1 MEVRAKIDTQAV
13 RQLPKLKSLLKK
25 YRQVKTMQS
34 GLLQLSELASTVTDM
49 QSFYCALELV
59 IKSLLIT
66 DSFHIVLID
75 KSRRLSL
82 AHSHNS
88 KELRLLE
95 HLEENH
101 WQQSLSGL
109 VVQQCEAIHCSSAER
124 MALAKAEKISLYSS
138 ACVDWLG
145 VPLKRG
151 HQVIGVIALQSYDEK
166 LYFDDRDCQLLE
178 FIAEHLVTAIDRIRS
193 RELLE
198 QNIRQRTQKLT
209 ETNQKLQQ
217 EIADRQKAVKTH
229 KALLAISELSA
240 SNQEME
246 DFYQSLHIE
255 VDTLLSAKNFYIA
268 LLSGDEKTLTFPY
281 YQDEKLAQPKS
292 RPFANGLT
300 ELAIQAGLPTLIT
313 QGQTYTLTE
322 QGEVS
327 KKAFSLP
334 SYPANKLP
342 KAWLGCPLVEHDTII
357 GVLAL
362 QDYFDEHAYQLT
374 DLELIRFVSQH
385 IASAIM
391 RKKAQDDVQQSRE
404 ELERI
409 VNDRTQELQATNLN
423 LRMQIEER
431 RKAEQQL
438 YFEAHHDA
446 LTKLPNRAMFSDRLS
461 YALRH
466 LKRHPKHRFAVL
478 FIDLDR
484 FKLINDTL
492 GHQAGDEFLVEI
504 AARLTDCVRDNDIL
518 ARLGGDEFVVLL
530 DSLQSQDDVEEV
542 ASRIISAIEKPF
554 DLNGHTLYSNASIG
568 IALCSN
574 HYNDANEILRDADAA
589 MYQAKSLGRGRY
601 VFFDESM
608 REQLIA
614 SMTLEQELRIAI
626 KEKQFELHY
635 QQISDL
641 ELSSTLGFE
650 ALLRWQHPT
659 KGLLT
664 PSEFLFMAEE
674 SGMILDIEVW
684 VIEEVCT
691 QLALWSQAEQYQHA
705 FIGINLSGRQ
715 LTQANQLNK
724 LIELIRENTIEPE
737 RLILEFNESAFSQ
750 HTELALKGLK
760 KLRDF
765 GVKLALDD
773 YGAGLS
779 SFNFLHSYPF
789 EFIKLDRSFIRSL
802 NSNEDNFSLVK
813 ALHELGN
820 KFGYRLVAE
829 GIESQDMLDKLQQV
843 GCEYGQGYH
852 ISRPSKID
860 NDDESISPASDD
872 KARA

>member
-1 MEVRAKIDTQAV
+1 MEVKASTDTQAI

-49 QSFYCALELV
+49 QSFYCALESV
-59 IKSLLIT
+59 ITSLLIT
-66 DSFHIVLID
+66 DSFHIVLLN
-75 KSRRLSL
+75 KSRQLTL
-82 AHSHNS
+82 TYSHNS

-95 HLEENH
+95 HLNENH
-101 WQQSLSGL
+101 WHQSLTGM
-109 VVQQCEAIHCSSAER
+109 VFDECEPVHCCSAER
-124 MALAKAEKISLYSS
+124 LALAKADKIAFYNSS
-138 ACVDWLG
+138 CVDWLG

-151 HQVIGVIALQSYDEK
+151 RQVIGVIALQSYDEK

-178 FIAEHLVTAIDRIRS
+178 FIAEHLVTAIDRVRS
-193 RELLE
+193 REILE

-209 ETNQKLQQ
+209 DTNKKLQQ
-217 EIADRQKAVKTH
+217 EIAERQKAVKTH
-229 KALLAISELSA
+229 KALLAISELS
-240 SNQEME
+240 SMSQ
-246 DFYQSLHIE
+246 DIDSFYQSLHVE
-255 VDTLLSAKNFYIA
+255 VASLLPAKNLYIA
-268 LLSGDEKTLTFPY
+268 MLAHEKTQLVFPY
-281 YQDEKLAQPKS
+281 YQDEKAVYPQP
-292 RPFANGLT
+292 RELANGLT
-300 ELAIQAGLPTLIT
+300 ELTINTGLPLLVTKGKLH
-313 QGQTYTLTE
+313 TLTE
-322 QGEVS
+322 SGEIHS
-327 KKAFSLP
+327 KEFSLP
-334 SYPANKLP
+334 YPAGKLP
-342 KAWLGCPLVEHDTII
+342 NAWLGCPLIEHGNII
-357 GVLAL
+357 GVLAI
-362 QDYFDEHAYQLT
+362 QHYQNAEAYHYS

-385 IASAIM
+385 VASAIM
-391 RKKAQDDVQQSRE
+391 RKKALADVQQSRE
-404 ELERI
+404 ELEKI
-409 VNDRTQELQATNLN
+409 VNLRTQELQATNLN

-431 RKAEQQL
+431 RKAEEQL

-461 YALRH
+461 YALKH
-466 LKRHPKHRFAVL
+466 LKRHPNNRFAVL

-484 FKLINDTL
+484 FKMINDTL

-504 AARLTDCVRDNDIL
+504 AARLSDCVRDNDIL
-518 ARLGGDEFVVLL
+518 ARLGGDEFVILL
-530 DSLQSQDDVEEV
+530 DSLQSQDDVEDV
-542 ASRIISAIEKPF
+542 ASRIILAIEQPF

-568 IALCSN
+568 IALCRN

-614 SMTLEQELRIAI
+614 SMTLEQELRVAI
-626 KEKQFELHY
+626 KEKQFELYY

-641 ELSSTLGFE
+641 ELTSTLGFE

-674 SGMILDIEVW
+674 TGMILDIETW
-684 VIEEVCT
+684 VIEEVCL
-691 QLALWSQAEQYQHA
+691 QLKSWQNSDEYQHA
-705 FIGINLSGRQ
+705 FIGINLSGRH
-715 LTQANQLNK
+715 LTQANQLTT
-724 LIELIRENTIEPE
+724 LIELIKVNTIEPE
-737 RLILEFNESAFSQ
+737 RLILEFNESAFAQ
-750 HTELALKGLK
+750 HTELALKGLR
-760 KLRDF
+760 KLKDF

-802 NSNEDNFSLVK
+802 KTNKDNISLVK
-813 ALHELGN
+813 ALHDLGN

-829 GIESQDMLDKLQQV
+829 GIESQEMLDTLHAV
-843 GCEYGQGYH
+843 GCEFGQGYH
-852 ISRPSKID
+852 ISRPGKLV
-860 NDDESISPASDD
+860 NQGESTQEIP